1 MVRAN
6 GAVSLRELARVVQT
20 SEVTVRRDVRAL
32 EAEGLLDRR
41 HGGAV
46 LPGGFTRESGFPQ
59 KSHLATAEKT
69 AIADVAASLVEEG
82 EAVVVGAGTTT
93 QELARRL
100 ARVPGLTVVT
110 NSLLVAQALA
120 HANRVEVVMTGG
132 TLRGSNYAL
141 VGSGA
146 EQSLQ
151 GLRVSRAFLSGSG
164 LTAERGLSTSNM
176 LSASVDRALVQAAAE
191 VVVLADHTKLGTDTM
206 FQTVPTDVMTRLV
219 TDEPPPHDD
228 RAATE
233 LQALADQGVQIT
245 VAGAAA
251 ASGGDGMHPRRP
263 RRDSPSRSSAGA
275 ARRPNSAARP
285 PVGPGRTGTGE
296 GGGHAAAVTRRR
308 LGRAPEGREA
318 LPETGRASI
327 RTGPTAKIRWGR
339 CAVPAPL
346 LAAHASKYR
355 HDGVAAHLDDAT
367 VILNDD
373 DEPSGRRYDEH
384 VGPHG
389 VVADASVERLDEIA
403 EIRGFDEIRTLIRV
417 EARAVHHD
425 EGAFEV
431 VAVRQEVILD
441 GIGVAF
447 CEVERPPVV
456 EGNAG
461 HSVRVVC
468 RRSGEDRIQYPF
480 REVPVDVPRCCGHR
494 LPIGEGSAPKIRL
507 PHKEVVQTA
516 AGEVGGDLQEIIFI
530 GHEEA
535 LYHWRQ

>member
-69 AIADVAASLVEEG
+69 AIADLAAGLVEEG
-82 EAVVVGAGTTT
+82 EAIVVGAGTTT

-206 FQTVPTDVMTRLV
+206 FQTVPTDVITRLV
-219 TDEPPPHDD
+219 TDEPSAQDD

-233 LQALADQGVQIT
+233 LQALADQGVQIA
-245 VAGAAA
+245 VAGGQ
-251 ASGGDGMHPRRP
+251 SGGAGSGAGGEVPPAGRQP
-263 RRDSPSRSSAGA
+263 RRDVPLPGQ
-275 ARRPNSAARP
+275 RRTHPG
-285 PVGPGRTGTGE
+285 GPGPQPLRS
-296 GGGHAAAVTRRR
+296 AVSLAEQQQQARVADMRRR
-308 LGRAPEGREA
+308 
-318 LPETGRASI
+318 
-327 RTGPTAKIRWGR
+327 
-339 CAVPAPL
+339 
-346 LAAHASKYR
+346 
-355 HDGVAAHLDDAT
+355 
-367 VILNDD
+367 
-373 DEPSGRRYDEH
+373 
-384 VGPHG
+384 
-389 VVADASVERLDEIA
+389 
-403 EIRGFDEIRTLIRV
+403 
-417 EARAVHHD
+417 
-425 EGAFEV
+425 
-431 VAVRQEVILD
+431 
-441 GIGVAF
+441 
-447 CEVERPPVV
+447 
-456 EGNAG
+456 
-461 HSVRVVC
+461 
-468 RRSGEDRIQYPF
+468 
-480 REVPVDVPRCCGHR
+480 
-494 LPIGEGSAPKIRL
+494 
-507 PHKEVVQTA
+507 
-516 AGEVGGDLQEIIFI
+516 
-530 GHEEA
+530 
-535 LYHWRQ
+535 

>member
-1 MVRAN
+1 MFAAERRQLILEMVRAN

-245 VAGAAA
+245 IAGGVSA
-251 ASGGDGMHPRRP
+251 GGTGEAVPGRRP
-263 RRDSPSRSSAGA
+263 RRESPLPVQRRGAHQLRSTAPLPDPQPGDRDR
-275 ARRPNSAARP
+275 ARVADL
-285 PVGPGRTGTGE
+285 
-296 GGGHAAAVTRRR
+296 RRR
-308 LGRAPEGREA
+308 
-318 LPETGRASI
+318 
-327 RTGPTAKIRWGR
+327 
-339 CAVPAPL
+339 
-346 LAAHASKYR
+346 
-355 HDGVAAHLDDAT
+355 
-367 VILNDD
+367 
-373 DEPSGRRYDEH
+373 
-384 VGPHG
+384 
-389 VVADASVERLDEIA
+389 
-403 EIRGFDEIRTLIRV
+403 
-417 EARAVHHD
+417 
-425 EGAFEV
+425 
-431 VAVRQEVILD
+431 
-441 GIGVAF
+441 
-447 CEVERPPVV
+447 
-456 EGNAG
+456 
-461 HSVRVVC
+461 
-468 RRSGEDRIQYPF
+468 
-480 REVPVDVPRCCGHR
+480 
-494 LPIGEGSAPKIRL
+494 
-507 PHKEVVQTA
+507 
-516 AGEVGGDLQEIIFI
+516 
-530 GHEEA
+530 
-535 LYHWRQ
+535 

>member
-1 MVRAN
+1 MFAAERRQLILEMVRAN

-59 KSHLATAEKT
+59 KSLSATAEKT
-69 AIADVAASLVEEG
+69 AIADLAASLVEEG
-82 EAVVVGAGTTT
+82 EAIVVGAGTTT

-206 FQTVPTDVMTRLV
+206 FQTVPTDVITRLV
-219 TDEPPPHDD
+219 TDEPPTHDD

-233 LQALADQGVQIT
+233 LQALADQGVQIA
-245 VAGAAA
+245 VAGSGAPSDTAAP
-251 ASGGDGMHPRRP
+251 GRQP
-263 RRDSPSRSSAGA
+263 RRDVPLPSQRRTRGGAGPGPQLRNALTSEPPGERA
-275 ARRPNSAARP
+275 ARVADL
-285 PVGPGRTGTGE
+285 
-296 GGGHAAAVTRRR
+296 RRR
-308 LGRAPEGREA
+308 
-318 LPETGRASI
+318 
-327 RTGPTAKIRWGR
+327 
-339 CAVPAPL
+339 
-346 LAAHASKYR
+346 
-355 HDGVAAHLDDAT
+355 
-367 VILNDD
+367 
-373 DEPSGRRYDEH
+373 
-384 VGPHG
+384 
-389 VVADASVERLDEIA
+389 
-403 EIRGFDEIRTLIRV
+403 
-417 EARAVHHD
+417 
-425 EGAFEV
+425 
-431 VAVRQEVILD
+431 
-441 GIGVAF
+441 
-447 CEVERPPVV
+447 
-456 EGNAG
+456 
-461 HSVRVVC
+461 
-468 RRSGEDRIQYPF
+468 
-480 REVPVDVPRCCGHR
+480 
-494 LPIGEGSAPKIRL
+494 
-507 PHKEVVQTA
+507 
-516 AGEVGGDLQEIIFI
+516 
-530 GHEEA
+530 
-535 LYHWRQ
+535 

>member
-59 KSHLATAEKT
+59 KSHLAAAEKT
-69 AIADVAASLVEEG
+69 AIADLAAGLVEEG

-206 FQTVPTDVMTRLV
+206 FQTVPTDVITRLV
-219 TDEPPPHDD
+219 TDEPPAHDD
-228 RAATE
+228 RALTE
-233 LQALADQGVQIT
+233 LQALADQGVQIA
-245 VAGAAA
+245 VAGPGAG
-251 ASGGDGMHPRRP
+251 SGP
-263 RRDSPSRSSAGA
+263 AG
-275 ARRPNSAARP
+275 
-285 PVGPGRTGTGE
+285 GGE
-296 GGGHAAAVTRRR
+296 GGGSAGRQSGRLGPSQGRGGGEEGLPLPGPRRNHPHPPGGPGSAQLRTAVPLAEQQPGRVADLAPRRR
-308 LGRAPEGREA
+308 
-318 LPETGRASI
+318 
-327 RTGPTAKIRWGR
+327 
-339 CAVPAPL
+339 
-346 LAAHASKYR
+346 
-355 HDGVAAHLDDAT
+355 
-367 VILNDD
+367 
-373 DEPSGRRYDEH
+373 
-384 VGPHG
+384 
-389 VVADASVERLDEIA
+389 
-403 EIRGFDEIRTLIRV
+403 
-417 EARAVHHD
+417 
-425 EGAFEV
+425 
-431 VAVRQEVILD
+431 
-441 GIGVAF
+441 
-447 CEVERPPVV
+447 
-456 EGNAG
+456 
-461 HSVRVVC
+461 
-468 RRSGEDRIQYPF
+468 
-480 REVPVDVPRCCGHR
+480 
-494 LPIGEGSAPKIRL
+494 
-507 PHKEVVQTA
+507 
-516 AGEVGGDLQEIIFI
+516 
-530 GHEEA
+530 
-535 LYHWRQ
+535 

>member
-69 AIADVAASLVEEG
+69 AIADLAAGFVEEG

-176 LSASVDRALVQAAAE
+176 LSASVDRALVQSAAE
-191 VVVLADHTKLGTDTM
+191 VVVLADHTKLGADTM
-206 FQTVPTDVMTRLV
+206 FQTVPTDVITRLV
-219 TDEPPPHDD
+219 TDEPPAHDD
-228 RAATE
+228 RALTE
-233 LQALADQGVQIT
+233 LQALADQGVQIA
-245 VAGAAA
+245 VAGPGAG
-251 ASGGDGMHPRRP
+251 SGP
-263 RRDSPSRSSAGA
+263 AG
-275 ARRPNSAARP
+275 
-285 PVGPGRTGTGE
+285 GGE
-296 GGGHAAAVTRRR
+296 GGGSAGRQSGRLGPSQGRGGGEEGLPLPGPRRNHPHPPGGPGSAQLRTAAPLAEQQPGRVADLAPRRR
-308 LGRAPEGREA
+308 
-318 LPETGRASI
+318 
-327 RTGPTAKIRWGR
+327 
-339 CAVPAPL
+339 
-346 LAAHASKYR
+346 
-355 HDGVAAHLDDAT
+355 
-367 VILNDD
+367 
-373 DEPSGRRYDEH
+373 
-384 VGPHG
+384 
-389 VVADASVERLDEIA
+389 
-403 EIRGFDEIRTLIRV
+403 
-417 EARAVHHD
+417 
-425 EGAFEV
+425 
-431 VAVRQEVILD
+431 
-441 GIGVAF
+441 
-447 CEVERPPVV
+447 
-456 EGNAG
+456 
-461 HSVRVVC
+461 
-468 RRSGEDRIQYPF
+468 
-480 REVPVDVPRCCGHR
+480 
-494 LPIGEGSAPKIRL
+494 
-507 PHKEVVQTA
+507 
-516 AGEVGGDLQEIIFI
+516 
-530 GHEEA
+530 
-535 LYHWRQ
+535 

>member
-46 LPGGFTRESGFPQ
+46 LPGGFSRESGFPQ

-69 AIADVAASLVEEG
+69 AIADLAAGLVEEG

-176 LSASVDRALVQAAAE
+176 LSASVDRALVQAASE

-206 FQTVPTDVMTRLV
+206 FQTVPTELITRLV
-219 TDEPPPHDD
+219 TDEPPGHDD
-228 RAATE
+228 RAQTE

-245 VAGAAA
+245 VAGAGGAA
-251 ASGGDGMHPRRP
+251 DGGP
-263 RRDSPSRSSAGA
+263 AGA
-275 ARRPNSAARP
+275 ES
-285 PVGPGRTGTGE
+285 
-296 GGGHAAAVTRRR
+296 
-308 LGRAPEGREA
+308 
-318 LPETGRASI
+318 
-327 RTGPTAKIRWGR
+327 GPTARPGPRLAPGQHPSGHSAGSPGGR
-339 CAVPAPL
+339 GAEEGMPLPGQRRNHHPKGGPGAPPPPQLRGAVP
-346 LAAHASKYR
+346 
-355 HDGVAAHLDDAT
+355 GVADLA
-367 VILNDD
+367 
-373 DEPSGRRYDEH
+373 PRR
-384 VGPHG
+384 
-389 VVADASVERLDEIA
+389 R
-403 EIRGFDEIRTLIRV
+403 
-417 EARAVHHD
+417 
-425 EGAFEV
+425 
-431 VAVRQEVILD
+431 
-441 GIGVAF
+441 
-447 CEVERPPVV
+447 
-456 EGNAG
+456 
-461 HSVRVVC
+461 
-468 RRSGEDRIQYPF
+468 
-480 REVPVDVPRCCGHR
+480 
-494 LPIGEGSAPKIRL
+494 
-507 PHKEVVQTA
+507 
-516 AGEVGGDLQEIIFI
+516 
-530 GHEEA
+530 
-535 LYHWRQ
+535 

>member
-1 MVRAN
+1 MFAAERRQLILEMVRAN

-69 AIADVAASLVEEG
+69 AIADLAAGFVQEG
-82 EAVVVGAGTTT
+82 EAIVVGAGTTT

-191 VVVLADHTKLGTDTM
+191 VVVLADHTKLGSDTM
-206 FQTVPTDVMTRLV
+206 FQTVPTDVITRLV
-219 TDEPPPHDD
+219 TDDPPAHDD

-233 LQALADQGVQIT
+233 LQALADQGVQIA
-245 VAGAAA
+245 VAGA
-251 ASGGDGMHPRRP
+251 SGSAGGEAVPARQHPQQRRDVALPAPRRGQLP
-263 RRDSPSRSSAGA
+263 GSAGGL
-275 ARRPNSAARP
+275 R
-285 PVGPGRTGTGE
+285 
-296 GGGHAAAVTRRR
+296 AAAVLGEQSPGNERARVADLRRR
-308 LGRAPEGREA
+308 
-318 LPETGRASI
+318 
-327 RTGPTAKIRWGR
+327 
-339 CAVPAPL
+339 
-346 LAAHASKYR
+346 
-355 HDGVAAHLDDAT
+355 
-367 VILNDD
+367 
-373 DEPSGRRYDEH
+373 
-384 VGPHG
+384 
-389 VVADASVERLDEIA
+389 
-403 EIRGFDEIRTLIRV
+403 
-417 EARAVHHD
+417 
-425 EGAFEV
+425 
-431 VAVRQEVILD
+431 
-441 GIGVAF
+441 
-447 CEVERPPVV
+447 
-456 EGNAG
+456 
-461 HSVRVVC
+461 
-468 RRSGEDRIQYPF
+468 
-480 REVPVDVPRCCGHR
+480 
-494 LPIGEGSAPKIRL
+494 
-507 PHKEVVQTA
+507 
-516 AGEVGGDLQEIIFI
+516 
-530 GHEEA
+530 
-535 LYHWRQ
+535 

>member
-1 MVRAN
+1 MFAAERRQLILEMVRAN

-69 AIADVAASLVEEG
+69 AIADLAAGLVEEG
-82 EAVVVGAGTTT
+82 EAIVVGAGTTT

-206 FQTVPTDVMTRLV
+206 FQTVPTDVITRLV
-219 TDEPPPHDD
+219 TDEPPAHDD

-233 LQALADQGVQIT
+233 LQALADQGVQIA
-245 VAGAAA
+245 VAGASGAP
-251 ASGGDGMHPRRP
+251 GGDQVPARRQERRDVPVPGPRRSQLP
-263 RRDSPSRSSAGA
+263 SAGPSLRTATTLGEPTPA
-275 ARRPNSAARP
+275 AERAR
-285 PVGPGRTGTGE
+285 V
-296 GGGHAAAVTRRR
+296 ADLRRR
-308 LGRAPEGREA
+308 
-318 LPETGRASI
+318 
-327 RTGPTAKIRWGR
+327 
-339 CAVPAPL
+339 
-346 LAAHASKYR
+346 
-355 HDGVAAHLDDAT
+355 
-367 VILNDD
+367 
-373 DEPSGRRYDEH
+373 
-384 VGPHG
+384 
-389 VVADASVERLDEIA
+389 
-403 EIRGFDEIRTLIRV
+403 
-417 EARAVHHD
+417 
-425 EGAFEV
+425 
-431 VAVRQEVILD
+431 
-441 GIGVAF
+441 
-447 CEVERPPVV
+447 
-456 EGNAG
+456 
-461 HSVRVVC
+461 
-468 RRSGEDRIQYPF
+468 
-480 REVPVDVPRCCGHR
+480 
-494 LPIGEGSAPKIRL
+494 
-507 PHKEVVQTA
+507 
-516 AGEVGGDLQEIIFI
+516 
-530 GHEEA
+530 
-535 LYHWRQ
+535 

>member
-1 MVRAN
+1 MFAAERRQLILEMVRAN

-69 AIADVAASLVEEG
+69 AIADLAAGLVEEG
-82 EAVVVGAGTTT
+82 EAIVVGAGTTT

-206 FQTVPTDVMTRLV
+206 FQTVPTDVITRLV
-219 TDEPPPHDD
+219 TDDPPPHDD

-245 VAGAAA
+245 VAGGQSGTAGPDPVPTGRQQRRDMPLPGPRRGPQLRSAA
-251 ASGGDGMHPRRP
+251 ASML
-263 RRDSPSRSSAGA
+263 
-275 ARRPNSAARP
+275 
-285 PVGPGRTGTGE
+285 GE
-296 GGGHAAAVTRRR
+296 
-308 LGRAPEGREA
+308 
-318 LPETGRASI
+318 S
-327 RTGPTAKIRWGR
+327 
-339 CAVPAPL
+339 
-346 LAAHASKYR
+346 
-355 HDGVAAHLDDAT
+355 
-367 VILNDD
+367 
-373 DEPSGRRYDEH
+373 
-384 VGPHG
+384 
-389 VVADASVERLDEIA
+389 
-403 EIRGFDEIRTLIRV
+403 
-417 EARAVHHD
+417 
-425 EGAFEV
+425 
-431 VAVRQEVILD
+431 
-441 GIGVAF
+441 
-447 CEVERPPVV
+447 
-456 EGNAG
+456 
-461 HSVRVVC
+461 
-468 RRSGEDRIQYPF
+468 
-480 REVPVDVPRCCGHR
+480 
-494 LPIGEGSAPKIRL
+494 
-507 PHKEVVQTA
+507 A
-516 AGEVGGDLQEIIFI
+516 AGERSAAARVADM
-530 GHEEA
+530 
-535 LYHWRQ
+535 RRR

>member
-1 MVRAN
+1 MFAAERRQLILEMVRAN

-69 AIADVAASLVEEG
+69 AIADLAAGLVEEG
-82 EAVVVGAGTTT
+82 EAIVVGAGTTT

-151 GLRVSRAFLSGSG
+151 GLRVSKAFLSGSG

-206 FQTVPTDVMTRLV
+206 FQTVPTELITRLV
-219 TDEPPPHDD
+219 TDEPPVHDD

-233 LQALADQGVQIT
+233 LQALADQGVQIA
-245 VAGAAA
+245 VAGA
-251 ASGGDGMHPRRP
+251 SGNLAGDQPPVRGERRRDVPLPAPRRSHVPGTPLRSAPLTADQSPAPERP
-263 RRDSPSRSSAGA
+263 RVADL
-275 ARRPNSAARP
+275 
-285 PVGPGRTGTGE
+285 
-296 GGGHAAAVTRRR
+296 RRR
-308 LGRAPEGREA
+308 
-318 LPETGRASI
+318 
-327 RTGPTAKIRWGR
+327 
-339 CAVPAPL
+339 
-346 LAAHASKYR
+346 
-355 HDGVAAHLDDAT
+355 
-367 VILNDD
+367 
-373 DEPSGRRYDEH
+373 
-384 VGPHG
+384 
-389 VVADASVERLDEIA
+389 
-403 EIRGFDEIRTLIRV
+403 
-417 EARAVHHD
+417 
-425 EGAFEV
+425 
-431 VAVRQEVILD
+431 
-441 GIGVAF
+441 
-447 CEVERPPVV
+447 
-456 EGNAG
+456 
-461 HSVRVVC
+461 
-468 RRSGEDRIQYPF
+468 
-480 REVPVDVPRCCGHR
+480 
-494 LPIGEGSAPKIRL
+494 
-507 PHKEVVQTA
+507 
-516 AGEVGGDLQEIIFI
+516 
-530 GHEEA
+530 
-535 LYHWRQ
+535 

>member
-1 MVRAN
+1 MFAAERRQLILEMVRAN

-69 AIADVAASLVEEG
+69 AIADLAAGLVEEG
-82 EAVVVGAGTTT
+82 EAIVVGAGTTT

-206 FQTVPTDVMTRLV
+206 FQTVPTDLITRLV
-219 TDEPPPHDD
+219 TDEPPAHDD
-228 RAATE
+228 RAVTE
-233 LQALADQGVQIT
+233 LQALADQGVQIA
-245 VAGAAA
+245 VAGQ
-251 ASGGDGMHPRRP
+251 SGGGTGGDTAPAGRQP
-263 RRDSPSRSSAGA
+263 RRDVPVPGP
-275 ARRPNSAARP
+275 RRGQVP
-285 PVGPGRTGTGE
+285 GTGPQLRS
-296 GGGHAAAVTRRR
+296 AVPLGEQSPGERARVADLRRR
-308 LGRAPEGREA
+308 
-318 LPETGRASI
+318 
-327 RTGPTAKIRWGR
+327 
-339 CAVPAPL
+339 
-346 LAAHASKYR
+346 
-355 HDGVAAHLDDAT
+355 
-367 VILNDD
+367 
-373 DEPSGRRYDEH
+373 
-384 VGPHG
+384 
-389 VVADASVERLDEIA
+389 
-403 EIRGFDEIRTLIRV
+403 
-417 EARAVHHD
+417 
-425 EGAFEV
+425 
-431 VAVRQEVILD
+431 
-441 GIGVAF
+441 
-447 CEVERPPVV
+447 
-456 EGNAG
+456 
-461 HSVRVVC
+461 
-468 RRSGEDRIQYPF
+468 
-480 REVPVDVPRCCGHR
+480 
-494 LPIGEGSAPKIRL
+494 
-507 PHKEVVQTA
+507 
-516 AGEVGGDLQEIIFI
+516 
-530 GHEEA
+530 
-535 LYHWRQ
+535 

>member
-69 AIADVAASLVEEG
+69 AIADLAAGFVEEG
-82 EAVVVGAGTTT
+82 EAIVVGAGTTT

-206 FQTVPTDVMTRLV
+206 FQTVPTDVITRLV
-219 TDEPPPHDD
+219 TDEPPAHDD

-233 LQALADQGVQIT
+233 LQALADQGVQIA
-245 VAGAAA
+245 VAGGPGVGRGRG
-251 ASGGDGMHPRRP
+251 SPGWTPRQTAGAP
-263 RRDSPSRSSAGA
+263 RRDVPLPGQRRNHAPGGGARRTTAPARPRHCPRPRAAGSPTGPTTALSAGA
-275 ARRPNSAARP
+275 GGAPNGRPPADGQPGPRLPAALHGVRKIRRASLSGAARP
-285 PVGPGRTGTGE
+285 
-296 GGGHAAAVTRRR
+296 
-308 LGRAPEGREA
+308 
-318 LPETGRASI
+318 LPA
-327 RTGPTAKIRWGR
+327 
-339 CAVPAPL
+339 
-346 LAAHASKYR
+346 
-355 HDGVAAHLDDAT
+355 
-367 VILNDD
+367 
-373 DEPSGRRYDEH
+373 
-384 VGPHG
+384 
-389 VVADASVERLDEIA
+389 
-403 EIRGFDEIRTLIRV
+403 
-417 EARAVHHD
+417 
-425 EGAFEV
+425 
-431 VAVRQEVILD
+431 
-441 GIGVAF
+441 
-447 CEVERPPVV
+447 
-456 EGNAG
+456 
-461 HSVRVVC
+461 
-468 RRSGEDRIQYPF
+468 RSG
-480 REVPVDVPRCCGHR
+480 
-494 LPIGEGSAPKIRL
+494 
-507 PHKEVVQTA
+507 
-516 AGEVGGDLQEIIFI
+516 
-530 GHEEA
+530 
-535 LYHWRQ
+535 

>member
-1 MVRAN
+1 MFAAERRQLILEMVRAN

-59 KSHLATAEKT
+59 KSLSATAEKT
-69 AIADVAASLVEEG
+69 AIADLAAGLVEEG
-82 EAVVVGAGTTT
+82 EAIVVGAGTTT

-206 FQTVPTDVMTRLV
+206 FQTVPTDVITRLV
-219 TDEPPPHDD
+219 TDEPPTHDD

-233 LQALADQGVQIT
+233 LQALADQGVQIA
-245 VAGAAA
+245 VAGSGAPSDTAAPGRQ
-251 ASGGDGMHPRRP
+251 S
-263 RRDSPSRSSAGA
+263 RRDVPLPSQRRTRGGAGPGPQLRNALTSEPPGERA
-275 ARRPNSAARP
+275 ARVADL
-285 PVGPGRTGTGE
+285 
-296 GGGHAAAVTRRR
+296 RRR
-308 LGRAPEGREA
+308 
-318 LPETGRASI
+318 
-327 RTGPTAKIRWGR
+327 
-339 CAVPAPL
+339 
-346 LAAHASKYR
+346 
-355 HDGVAAHLDDAT
+355 
-367 VILNDD
+367 
-373 DEPSGRRYDEH
+373 
-384 VGPHG
+384 
-389 VVADASVERLDEIA
+389 
-403 EIRGFDEIRTLIRV
+403 
-417 EARAVHHD
+417 
-425 EGAFEV
+425 
-431 VAVRQEVILD
+431 
-441 GIGVAF
+441 
-447 CEVERPPVV
+447 
-456 EGNAG
+456 
-461 HSVRVVC
+461 
-468 RRSGEDRIQYPF
+468 
-480 REVPVDVPRCCGHR
+480 
-494 LPIGEGSAPKIRL
+494 
-507 PHKEVVQTA
+507 
-516 AGEVGGDLQEIIFI
+516 
-530 GHEEA
+530 
-535 LYHWRQ
+535 

>member
-46 LPGGFTRESGFPQ
+46 LPGGLTRESGFPQ

-69 AIADVAASLVEEG
+69 AIADLAAGLVEEG

-176 LSASVDRALVQAAAE
+176 LSASVDRALVQAATE

-219 TDEPPPHDD
+219 TDKPPPHED
-228 RAATE
+228 RAGTE
-233 LQALADQGVQIT
+233 LQALADQGVQIAI
-245 VAGAAA
+245 AGTTTATGGSEG
-251 ASGGDGMHPRRP
+251 ASGGQQ
-263 RRDSPSRSSAGA
+263 SSAGGA
-275 ARRPNSAARP
+275 AGGR
-285 PVGPGRTGTGE
+285 GGEPGRRDMPVQGQRRNHPP
-296 GGGHAAAVTRRR
+296 GGGSSPPPLRSAPPLPDQPPSGGRVADLAPRRR
-308 LGRAPEGREA
+308 
-318 LPETGRASI
+318 
-327 RTGPTAKIRWGR
+327 
-339 CAVPAPL
+339 
-346 LAAHASKYR
+346 
-355 HDGVAAHLDDAT
+355 
-367 VILNDD
+367 
-373 DEPSGRRYDEH
+373 
-384 VGPHG
+384 
-389 VVADASVERLDEIA
+389 
-403 EIRGFDEIRTLIRV
+403 
-417 EARAVHHD
+417 
-425 EGAFEV
+425 
-431 VAVRQEVILD
+431 
-441 GIGVAF
+441 
-447 CEVERPPVV
+447 
-456 EGNAG
+456 
-461 HSVRVVC
+461 
-468 RRSGEDRIQYPF
+468 
-480 REVPVDVPRCCGHR
+480 
-494 LPIGEGSAPKIRL
+494 
-507 PHKEVVQTA
+507 
-516 AGEVGGDLQEIIFI
+516 
-530 GHEEA
+530 
-535 LYHWRQ
+535 

>member
-1 MVRAN
+1 MFAAERRQLILEMVRAN

-69 AIADVAASLVEEG
+69 AIADLAASFVEEG
-82 EAVVVGAGTTT
+82 EAIVVGAGTTT

-151 GLRVSRAFLSGSG
+151 GLRVSKAFLSGSG

-206 FQTVPTDVMTRLV
+206 FQTVPTDVITRLV
-219 TDEPPPHDD
+219 TDEPPAHDD

-233 LQALADQGVQIT
+233 LQALADQGVQIA
-245 VAGAAA
+245 VAGASAA
-251 ASGGDGMHPRRP
+251 DPVPAGSRQRRDVPLPGPRRSQAP
-263 RRDSPSRSSAGA
+263 GPQLRSATALGEHPPGER
-275 ARRPNSAARP
+275 ARVADL
-285 PVGPGRTGTGE
+285 
-296 GGGHAAAVTRRR
+296 RRR
-308 LGRAPEGREA
+308 
-318 LPETGRASI
+318 
-327 RTGPTAKIRWGR
+327 
-339 CAVPAPL
+339 
-346 LAAHASKYR
+346 
-355 HDGVAAHLDDAT
+355 
-367 VILNDD
+367 
-373 DEPSGRRYDEH
+373 
-384 VGPHG
+384 
-389 VVADASVERLDEIA
+389 
-403 EIRGFDEIRTLIRV
+403 
-417 EARAVHHD
+417 
-425 EGAFEV
+425 
-431 VAVRQEVILD
+431 
-441 GIGVAF
+441 
-447 CEVERPPVV
+447 
-456 EGNAG
+456 
-461 HSVRVVC
+461 
-468 RRSGEDRIQYPF
+468 
-480 REVPVDVPRCCGHR
+480 
-494 LPIGEGSAPKIRL
+494 
-507 PHKEVVQTA
+507 
-516 AGEVGGDLQEIIFI
+516 
-530 GHEEA
+530 
-535 LYHWRQ
+535 

>member
-69 AIADVAASLVEEG
+69 AIADLAAGLVEEG
-82 EAVVVGAGTTT
+82 EAIVVGAGTTT

-206 FQTVPTDVMTRLV
+206 FQTVPTDVITRLV
-219 TDEPPPHDD
+219 TDEPPAHDD
-228 RAATE
+228 RAGTE
-233 LQALADQGVQIT
+233 LQALADQGVQIA
-245 VAGAAA
+245 VAGA
-251 ASGGDGMHPRRP
+251 SGAPGGEAVPARRHSAGTYRSRRRGGARCPAGPRRGCGRP
-263 RRDSPSRSSAGA
+263 RRWGAGSGRGAGA
-275 ARRPNSAARP
+275 
-285 PVGPGRTGTGE
+285 GR
-296 GGGHAAAVTRRR
+296 GHAARCLRAAGEGPVAVTVAPKCWSSGSPSDSR
-308 LGRAPEGREA
+308 LARARA
-318 LPETGRASI
+318 RGRAS
-327 RTGPTAKIRWGR
+327 RRLRPGR
-339 CAVPAPL
+339 A
-346 LAAHASKYR
+346 
-355 HDGVAAHLDDAT
+355 
-367 VILNDD
+367 
-373 DEPSGRRYDEH
+373 
-384 VGPHG
+384 
-389 VVADASVERLDEIA
+389 
-403 EIRGFDEIRTLIRV
+403 
-417 EARAVHHD
+417 
-425 EGAFEV
+425 
-431 VAVRQEVILD
+431 
-441 GIGVAF
+441 
-447 CEVERPPVV
+447 
-456 EGNAG
+456 
-461 HSVRVVC
+461 
-468 RRSGEDRIQYPF
+468 
-480 REVPVDVPRCCGHR
+480 
-494 LPIGEGSAPKIRL
+494 
-507 PHKEVVQTA
+507 
-516 AGEVGGDLQEIIFI
+516 
-530 GHEEA
+530 
-535 LYHWRQ
+535 W

>member
-69 AIADVAASLVEEG
+69 AIADLAAGLVEEG
-82 EAVVVGAGTTT
+82 EAIVVGAGTTT

-206 FQTVPTDVMTRLV
+206 FQTVPTDVITRLV
-219 TDEPPPHDD
+219 TDEPPLHDD

-245 VAGAAA
+245 VAGSSGADAVPQGRPPRRDVPLPGQRAGAAA
-251 ASGGDGMHPRRP
+251 ARHHGGQLR
-263 RRDSPSRSSAGA
+263 
-275 ARRPNSAARP
+275 SAA
-285 PVGPGRTGTGE
+285 
-296 GGGHAAAVTRRR
+296 AALAQDQVPQDRARVADLRRR
-308 LGRAPEGREA
+308 
-318 LPETGRASI
+318 
-327 RTGPTAKIRWGR
+327 
-339 CAVPAPL
+339 
-346 LAAHASKYR
+346 
-355 HDGVAAHLDDAT
+355 
-367 VILNDD
+367 
-373 DEPSGRRYDEH
+373 
-384 VGPHG
+384 
-389 VVADASVERLDEIA
+389 
-403 EIRGFDEIRTLIRV
+403 
-417 EARAVHHD
+417 
-425 EGAFEV
+425 
-431 VAVRQEVILD
+431 
-441 GIGVAF
+441 
-447 CEVERPPVV
+447 
-456 EGNAG
+456 
-461 HSVRVVC
+461 
-468 RRSGEDRIQYPF
+468 
-480 REVPVDVPRCCGHR
+480 
-494 LPIGEGSAPKIRL
+494 
-507 PHKEVVQTA
+507 
-516 AGEVGGDLQEIIFI
+516 
-530 GHEEA
+530 
-535 LYHWRQ
+535 

>member
-1 MVRAN
+1 MFAAERRQLILEMVRAN

-69 AIADVAASLVEEG
+69 AIADLAANFVEEG
-82 EAVVVGAGTTT
+82 EAIVVGAGTTT

-206 FQTVPTDVMTRLV
+206 FQTVPTDVITRLV
-219 TDEPPPHDD
+219 TDEPPAHDD

-233 LQALADQGVQIT
+233 LQALADQGVQIA
-245 VAGAAA
+245 VAGTG
-251 ASGGDGMHPRRP
+251 ASGNSGTAGGEGTPARQQRRDVPLPGPRRGQVP
-263 RRDSPSRSSAGA
+263 GAGSPLRQ
-275 ARRPNSAARP
+275 
-285 PVGPGRTGTGE
+285 
-296 GGGHAAAVTRRR
+296 AAVLGEQSPGGERARVADLRRR
-308 LGRAPEGREA
+308 
-318 LPETGRASI
+318 
-327 RTGPTAKIRWGR
+327 
-339 CAVPAPL
+339 
-346 LAAHASKYR
+346 
-355 HDGVAAHLDDAT
+355 
-367 VILNDD
+367 
-373 DEPSGRRYDEH
+373 
-384 VGPHG
+384 
-389 VVADASVERLDEIA
+389 
-403 EIRGFDEIRTLIRV
+403 
-417 EARAVHHD
+417 
-425 EGAFEV
+425 
-431 VAVRQEVILD
+431 
-441 GIGVAF
+441 
-447 CEVERPPVV
+447 
-456 EGNAG
+456 
-461 HSVRVVC
+461 
-468 RRSGEDRIQYPF
+468 
-480 REVPVDVPRCCGHR
+480 
-494 LPIGEGSAPKIRL
+494 
-507 PHKEVVQTA
+507 
-516 AGEVGGDLQEIIFI
+516 
-530 GHEEA
+530 
-535 LYHWRQ
+535 

>member
-69 AIADVAASLVEEG
+69 AIADLAAGLVEEG
-82 EAVVVGAGTTT
+82 EAIVVGAGTTT

-151 GLRVSRAFLSGSG
+151 GLRVSKAFLSGSG

-191 VVVLADHTKLGTDTM
+191 VVVLADHSKLGTDTM
-206 FQTVPTDVMTRLV
+206 FQTVPTDVITRLV
-219 TDEPPPHDD
+219 TDESPGHDD

-233 LQALADQGVQIT
+233 LQALADQGVQIA
-245 VAGAAA
+245 VAGASGGGTANGTGASGASGSEAVARQQRRDVPLPGPRRQVPGAGLRSAA
-251 ASGGDGMHPRRP
+251 AL
-263 RRDSPSRSSAGA
+263 
-275 ARRPNSAARP
+275 
-285 PVGPGRTGTGE
+285 GE
-296 GGGHAAAVTRRR
+296 QGGGAERGARVADLRRR
-308 LGRAPEGREA
+308 
-318 LPETGRASI
+318 
-327 RTGPTAKIRWGR
+327 
-339 CAVPAPL
+339 
-346 LAAHASKYR
+346 
-355 HDGVAAHLDDAT
+355 
-367 VILNDD
+367 
-373 DEPSGRRYDEH
+373 
-384 VGPHG
+384 
-389 VVADASVERLDEIA
+389 
-403 EIRGFDEIRTLIRV
+403 
-417 EARAVHHD
+417 
-425 EGAFEV
+425 
-431 VAVRQEVILD
+431 
-441 GIGVAF
+441 
-447 CEVERPPVV
+447 
-456 EGNAG
+456 
-461 HSVRVVC
+461 
-468 RRSGEDRIQYPF
+468 
-480 REVPVDVPRCCGHR
+480 
-494 LPIGEGSAPKIRL
+494 
-507 PHKEVVQTA
+507 
-516 AGEVGGDLQEIIFI
+516 
-530 GHEEA
+530 
-535 LYHWRQ
+535 

>member
-69 AIADVAASLVEEG
+69 AIADVAAGLVEEG

-245 VAGAAA
+245 IAGAVAP
-251 ASGGDGMHPRRP
+251 GGTGDGMAGRRP
-263 RRDSPSRSSAGA
+263 RRESPLPVQRRGAHQLRSTGPLPDPQPADRER
-275 ARRPNSAARP
+275 ARVADL
-285 PVGPGRTGTGE
+285 
-296 GGGHAAAVTRRR
+296 RRR
-308 LGRAPEGREA
+308 
-318 LPETGRASI
+318 
-327 RTGPTAKIRWGR
+327 
-339 CAVPAPL
+339 
-346 LAAHASKYR
+346 
-355 HDGVAAHLDDAT
+355 
-367 VILNDD
+367 
-373 DEPSGRRYDEH
+373 
-384 VGPHG
+384 
-389 VVADASVERLDEIA
+389 
-403 EIRGFDEIRTLIRV
+403 
-417 EARAVHHD
+417 
-425 EGAFEV
+425 
-431 VAVRQEVILD
+431 
-441 GIGVAF
+441 
-447 CEVERPPVV
+447 
-456 EGNAG
+456 
-461 HSVRVVC
+461 
-468 RRSGEDRIQYPF
+468 
-480 REVPVDVPRCCGHR
+480 
-494 LPIGEGSAPKIRL
+494 
-507 PHKEVVQTA
+507 
-516 AGEVGGDLQEIIFI
+516 
-530 GHEEA
+530 
-535 LYHWRQ
+535 